1 MTSEAAHL
9 KRALRA
15 ELRERRRTRPAHVVD
30 TANLGFTENLI
41 ALAKETDAHTIS
53 AYLSTSFEPNM
64 RPFLNWALADG
75 RRVLLPIAR
84 QDGLLDWAEGDGETE
99 TEGLYGLP
107 EPVGGILGPI
117 AINDA
122 DLILIPAS
130 AVDQHGT
137 RMGWGRGY
145 FDRTLGSMENCP
157 PVFAVVFDDEILDE
171 VPRELHDAPVD
182 GAVTP
187 TRIIRFHP

>member
-1 MTSEAAHL
+1 MTSDPSHE
-9 KRALRA
+9 KRAIRA

-41 ALAKETDAHTIS
+41 ALAKETGARTIS
-53 AYLSTSFEPNM
+53 AYLSTSFEPNT

-122 DLILIPAS
+122 DLIIIPAS
-130 AVDQHGT
+130 AVDERGT

-145 FDRTLGSMENCP
+145 FDRTLGSMEKCP

-171 VPRELHDAPVD
+171 VPREVHDAPVD

-187 TRIIRFHP
+187 TRIIRFSR